1 MYKLS
6 MVVIY
11 YDSPDYTE
19 GDNQSEIYNRTVP
32 DSTLDKKNQSIAY
45 NFVMELSAY
54 DEWRTTY
61 VKTHKNELDILTKQL
76 STGDKRKV
84 FVGNLFHHVFSSH

>member
-1 MYKLS
+1 MKQCCEYLREIRYKLS

-19 GDNQSEIYNRTVP
+19 GDNQSAIYNITVP

-45 NFVMELSAY
+45 NFVRE
-54 DEWRTTY
+54 
-61 VKTHKNELDILTKQL
+61 
-76 STGDKRKV
+76 
-84 FVGNLFHHVFSSH
+84 

>member
-1 MYKLS
+1 MKQCCEYLREIMYKLS

-19 GDNQSEIYNRTVP
+19 GYNQSEIYNRTVP

-45 NFVMELSAY
+45 NFVRELSAY

-61 VKTHKNELDILTKQL
+61 VKTHKNELDILTKCIL
-76 STGDKRKV
+76 LPYLD
-84 FVGNLFHHVFSSH
+84 